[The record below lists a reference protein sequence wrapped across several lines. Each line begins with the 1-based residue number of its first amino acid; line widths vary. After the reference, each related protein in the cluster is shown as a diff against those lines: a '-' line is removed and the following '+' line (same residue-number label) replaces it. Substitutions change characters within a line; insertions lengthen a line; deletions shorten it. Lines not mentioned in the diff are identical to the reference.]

1 MIKKLILILTC
12 LINGSAINSAD
23 DSGVAKDGA
32 GAAKNSTVDFVVE
45 RECLKHF
52 IRELHDTEGCGICKL
67 PGADV
72 FWFSRHSRCA
82 HESCLKM
89 FKPLVSDYYTALE
102 ARFPVK
108 DGFYDRNMEHI
119 RFAGILDGITAPHA
133 SSIKDYIERFGPSTI
148 RVIAD
153 AEINKLRREISHGDK

>member
-12 LINGSAINSAD
+12 LISGSVINSAD
-23 DSGVAKDGA
+23 GSGVVKDGA
-32 GAAKNSTVDFVVE
+32 GAAKNSTVEREDFAAE

-52 IRELHDTEGCGICKL
+52 IRKLYDTEGCGICKL

-82 HESCLKM
+82 HESCVNM

-102 ARFPVK
+102 ARFPAS
-108 DGFYDRNMEHI
+108 DQTGGFNRTHI
-119 RFAGILDGITAPHA
+119 GFAERLNTVTSVYAP
-133 SSIKDYIERFGPSTI
+133 SIKAF
-148 RVIAD
+148 IA
-153 AEINKLRREISHGDK
+153 SHGPELVRVVAVVE